1 MDYTL
6 LFKGARV
13 VDGSGGPGY
22 RADVALEGERIAAV
36 GNLSGASAARV
47 VDAGGLVLAPGFID
61 VHAHSDLPLLA
72 DSRDEP
78 KVRQGVT
85 TELLG
90 ADGLSYAPLSETL
103 LREV

>member
-47 VDAGGLVLAPGFID
+47 VDAGGLWE
-61 VHAHSDLPLLA
+61 
-72 DSRDEP
+72 RDEFP
-78 KVRQGVT
+78 TVDAAEAACRA
-85 TELLG
+85 LG
-90 ADGLSYAPLSETL
+90 IRAHRGWDDPRLNRRLNARDQWNTPDGQRRAL
-103 LREV
+103 